1 MYLRISLF
9 SKRYGGKKKKKRISA
24 IHAKTYSISSSK
36 INTDIQVSKMVKYM
50 TVF

>member
-9 SKRYGGKKKKKRISA
+9 SKRYGGKKKKRISA